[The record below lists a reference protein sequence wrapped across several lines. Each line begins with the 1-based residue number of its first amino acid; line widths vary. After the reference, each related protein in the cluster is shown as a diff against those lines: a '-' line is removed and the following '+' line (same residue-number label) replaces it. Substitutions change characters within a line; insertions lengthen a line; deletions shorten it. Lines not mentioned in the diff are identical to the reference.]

1 MSIFKDIKEGV
12 DNFFQTDQD
21 IAIDDSFKGEV
32 GGLNPFAFN
41 QTIQST
47 SALTK
52 VEEGED
58 RSVWNDIYDAAS
70 LEANRTITGAAAG
83 IIRVTTQDPTY
94 NAFKDDAL
102 IAEGPEFIAKY
113 SNDFSNAP
121 NANYTKG
128 MIGIIKENERI
139 REGLEGGGAG
149 AMLGYMAGGLL
160 DITSLI
166 PVIGIT
172 SSSTGNVLKNLGWG
186 AAQTAGAVGVG
197 EVAQQS
203 IDPTK
208 TTAESVQ
215 DVLAGAVVGGIL
227 FGGAAAL
234 SKPAKIQAGNM
245 AKNLVKSQP
254 APKAVEEFS
263 QMVEAATKGG
273 VGDSP
278 LLVQDLA
285 GISKED
291 LGVARTNWVFD
302 KIQRGS
308 SVFLPEQ
315 RLLNSES
322 KTVRAIS
329 HRLMPHNTVTAG
341 NFKGIARKET
351 IINNVEVSYHNKM
364 TNFDN
369 SSKAAYTEH
378 KKAGGTLSLTD
389 FHKEARKAI
398 ITGQKSGEAG
408 VSSMVDTMRQYWREF
423 VPTIKQSKKVPED
436 WAPKDNYFHYEWD
449 FKKLMANQSE
459 VIDDIV
465 EQLSRQRVAE
475 GAADMTTS
483 AEAKVMRTEAKQI
496 LEDMI
501 LRAQGRYSKPAFQAS
516 GLQKRVLNFET
527 DFALKYLSDDVY
539 GSMSRYTREI
549 LNEHEL
555 RKVFGTEG
563 NVYDNAQK
571 FVMDDYAKMR
581 EDIDASDISKA
592 EKNKRMAELAEAE
605 KSDLEDVVN
614 MIDMTTGRH
623 VLKDSRLARSA
634 AAIAKGISH
643 MRLMGG
649 QALAQIP
656 DLARMIGFDLFKGK
670 FGQEMTDVIG
680 ESVNKFKLGK
690 DMSSA
695 RRLGIIAEELSAT
708 GSMMSRANAVADL
721 ADAPYATTAERA
733 VNYAGRVFSKINLA
747 DFWNN
752 GVRTWAAEEVAEK
765 IIRGSKK
772 LVDGKL
778 KDSDLLSIDLA
789 KYGVDKKFAKQILDE
804 FTKHKQIEEYWNGKV
819 VFSNYENWS
828 PEIQLKFASIL
839 KREVDNVIVQPTVG
853 TRSAFISSA
862 VGGVIFQFKGFMMAS
877 LAKATLPQIQRVSG
891 MGPEAAALVGA
902 AITGDVFLGAF
913 TGTLRDAVYGRDVD
927 LSPER
932 LTLYGFDRSNFFSTF
947 SYMSGVMDKFG
958 MGVGTALGE
967 GNKSKFRQAKI
978 LETLLGPT
986 AGLVS
991 DTANVAL
998 RFRDGTITN
1007 SDLEQAVRLIPFQNL
1022 MYWGAFVNNINE

>member
-1 MSIFKDIKEGV
+1 MSIFEDIKAGV
-12 DNFFQTDQD
+12 SDYLKNDQD
-21 IAIDDSFKGEV
+21 RAIDESFKGEV
-32 GGLNPFAFN
+32 GGLHPYAFN

-47 SALTK
+47 SALSQI
-52 VEEGED
+52 EEAED
-58 RSVWNDIYDAAS
+58 RSAFQDIYDAAS

-83 IIRVTTQDPTY
+83 VIRMTTQEPGY
-94 NAFKDDAL
+94 NAFKDEAL
-102 IAEGPEFIAKY
+102 VAEGPEFIAKY
-113 SNDFSNAP
+113 SDDFAESP
-121 NANYTKG
+121 NSNYTTG

-139 REGLEGGGAG
+139 RENLEGAG
-149 AMLGYMAGGLL
+149 PSAMLGYMAGGIL
-160 DITSLI
+160 DITSFI

-172 SSSTGNVLKNLGWG
+172 SGGSASVLKNLGWG
-186 AAQTAGAVGVG
+186 AAQTAGAVGIG

-208 TTAESVQ
+208 TVTESAQ
-215 DVLAGAVVGGIL
+215 DVLAGAIVGGLL

-234 SKPAKIQAGNM
+234 SKSTKIQAGNI
-245 AKNLVKSQP
+245 AKNLVQTQP
-254 APKAVEEFS
+254 SPTAINDFGKLVDG
-263 QMVEAATKGG
+263 ATKNG

-278 LLVQDLA
+278 LIIQDIA
-285 GISKED
+285 GVSKED
-291 LGVARTNWVFD
+291 LGVARTNWLFD

-308 SVFLPEQ
+308 AVFLPEQ
-315 RLLNSES
+315 RILNSDS
-322 KTVRAIS
+322 VVTRAIG

-351 IINNVEVSYHNKM
+351 VINNVEVSYHNKM
-364 TNFDN
+364 TNFDIN
-369 SSKAAYTEH
+369 SKKAYTEH
-378 KKAGGTLSLTD
+378 KKAGGQLSLND

-398 ITGQKSGEAG
+398 ITGTQSGEVG
-408 VSSMVDTMRQYWREF
+408 VANMVDTMRQYWREF
-423 VPTIKQSKKVPED
+423 VPVIKQSKKVPED
-436 WAPKDNYFHYEWD
+436 WAPKENYFHYEWD
-449 FKKLMANQSE
+449 FKKLMANQSD
-459 VIDDIV
+459 VLDDIV
-465 EQLSRQRVAE
+465 EELSKQRI
-475 GAADMTTS
+475 AAGEADILTS
-483 AEAKVMRTEAKQI
+483 DASKAMRTEAQEI

-501 LRAQGRYSKPAFQAS
+501 LRAQGRYSKPSFTAS
-516 GLQKRVLNFET
+516 GLQKRVLNFSDT
-527 DFALKYLSDDVY
+527 FALKYLSDDVY
-539 GSMSRYTREI
+539 GGMSRYTREI
-549 LNEHEL
+549 LSEHEL

-571 FVMDDYAKMR
+571 IVQDDYAKMR
-581 EDIDASDISKA
+581 AEIDASDASKA
-592 EKNKRMAELAEAE
+592 DKNKRLKELAEAE
-605 KSDLEDVVN
+605 KSDLQDVVD

-623 VLKDSRLARSA
+623 VLRDSRLARSA

-670 FGQEMTDVIG
+670 FGQEMSDVIG
-680 ESVNKFKLGK
+680 ETVDKFKLGK

-695 RRLGIIAEELSAT
+695 RRLGIIAEELSST

-721 ADAPYATTAERA
+721 SDAPYATTAEKA
-733 VNYAGRVFSKINLA
+733 VNTLGNVYSKINLA

-752 GVRTWAAEEVAEK
+752 GVRSWAAEEVAEK
-765 IIRGSKK
+765 ILRGSKK
-772 LVDGKL
+772 LLDGKL
-778 KDSDLLSIDLA
+778 KDDDLLAIDLA
-789 KYGVDKKFAKQILDE
+789 KYGVDKKFAKQILDQ
-804 FTKHKQIEEYWNGKV
+804 FNKHKQVEDYWNGKV
-819 VFSNYENWS
+819 VFSNYESWS

-862 VGGVIFQFKGFMMAS
+862 VGSVIFQFKGFMLAS
-877 LAKATLPQIQRVSG
+877 LAKATLPQIQRMSG
-891 MGPEAAALVGA
+891 MGPKAAALVGA

-913 TGTLRDAVYGRDVD
+913 TGTLRDVVYGRDVD

-947 SYMSGVMDKFG
+947 SYASGMLDKFG
-958 MGVGTALGE
+958 LGVGTMLGE
-967 GNKSKFRQAKI
+967 GNKSKFRQAQI

-991 DTANVAL
+991 DTANTAL

-1022 MYWGAFVNNINE
+1022 FYWGAFVNNINE